1 MKTHK
6 TFSRGILQAPLPWNC
21 LDVCS
26 SHGLYPLDASS
37 TQAFN
42 RGRVS
47 PGMDTGGSRKAR
59 RKLRNKRRRRTK
71 TKEIQKSKTKAER
84 RQMEMRKDWKR
95 RK

>member
-1 MKTHK
+1 MNSVIHSDLCDLGIIWRLLHVSSELGALVALMKTHK

-47 PGMDTGGSRKAR
+47 PGMEEGG
-59 RKLRNKRRRRTK
+59 
-71 TKEIQKSKTKAER
+71 II
-84 RQMEMRKDWKR
+84 
-95 RK
+95 